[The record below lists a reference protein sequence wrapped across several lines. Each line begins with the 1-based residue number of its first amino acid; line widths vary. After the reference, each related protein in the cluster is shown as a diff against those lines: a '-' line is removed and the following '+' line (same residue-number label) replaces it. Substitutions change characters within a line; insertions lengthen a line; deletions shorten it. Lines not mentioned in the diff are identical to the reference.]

1 MCMCMNVRIYLSI
14 HLSVKLLVFLKSV
27 LWIIYESNA
36 TCVGENLV
44 DDLKVQKRYG
54 NEVKSVEQNE

>member
-1 MCMCMNVRIYLSI
+1 MCMNVRIYL
-14 HLSVKLLVFLKSV
+14 
-27 LWIIYESNA
+27 IYESNA

-54 NEVKSVEQNE
+54 NEVKSVE